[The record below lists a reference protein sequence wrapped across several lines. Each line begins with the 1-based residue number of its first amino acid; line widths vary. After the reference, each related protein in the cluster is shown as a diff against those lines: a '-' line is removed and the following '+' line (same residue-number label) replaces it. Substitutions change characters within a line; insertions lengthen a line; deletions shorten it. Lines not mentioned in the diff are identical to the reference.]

1 MLRLTAKQKWM
12 IIHSMESTHNISRT
26 AREVGLVGCGLR
38 TVKRW
43 WERFKF
49 TGGVACKRSPGRK
62 PILSHDAAAL
72 ALQLM
77 TQEDNHGAKEAARH
91 LAAAGGAPKVVHKS
105 TLIRAARKAAKQ
117 QGQKV
122 VAVQGKPPKGL
133 TQATREKR
141 LKFALANLH
150 RRWNLVMFTDRK
162 KFLFSYP
169 GSKVKRVRW
178 SLAGHQH
185 DSHQVFQPSHAQCVN
200 VYAGISKYGIT
211 PLHTVAGTSKHT
223 TAHTNQ
229 RGQAARNITA
239 FEYKCVLSSTLLP
252 AGSKMFTTQ
261 GISTWF
267 LQQDND
273 STHAC
278 ATQIINEWNR
288 KKGSSIQLLP
298 DWPPNS
304 PDLNIIENVW
314 GLVQEK
320 VESRGCSSF
329 EEFRDAVKEE
339 MAAVP
344 GKLIT
349 NLFKS
354 LPKRMQLVV
363 SNCGQKIGY

>member
-1 MLRLTAKQKWM
+1 MMLYWELWLTTLPRCHLEPSPVARGTMIRLTAKKKWT

-26 AREVGLVGCGLR
+26 AREVGCGLR

-62 PILSHDAAAL
+62 PILSHDAAAHDAATL

-77 TQEDNHGAKEAARH
+77 TQQGNHGANEAARH
-91 LAAAGGAPKVVHKS
+91 QAAAGGAPKVVHKS
-105 TLIRAARKAAKQ
+105 TLIRAARKAAQQ
-117 QGQKV
+117 QGQKL

-239 FEYKCVLSSTLLP
+239 SEYEYVPSSTLLP
-252 AGSKMFTTQ
+252 AGSKMFTTR

-304 PDLNIIENVW
+304 PD
-314 GLVQEK
+314 
-320 VESRGCSSF
+320 
-329 EEFRDAVKEE
+329 
-339 MAAVP
+339 
-344 GKLIT
+344 
-349 NLFKS
+349 
-354 LPKRMQLVV
+354 
-363 SNCGQKIGY
+363 